1 MMISLHDLESINQI
15 DKSKLPEP
23 IGLRVG
29 ELLIGEAP
37 PAAEGKVDWTNN
49 EFIFHTA
56 VEYDWYKTEWYYYD
70 LWLYKTSF
78 K

>member
-1 MMISLHDLESINQI
+1 MMISLDDLESINQI

-37 PAAEGKVDWTNN
+37 PAEDKVD
-49 EFIFHTA
+49 
-56 VEYDWYKTEWYYYD
+56 
-70 LWLYKTSF
+70 
-78 K
+78 

>member
-1 MMISLHDLESINQI
+1 MMISIDDLESINQI
-15 DKSKLPEP
+15 DKSKFPEP

-29 ELLIGEAP
+29 ELLVGEAS
-37 PAAEGKVDWTNN
+37 PAENKIDWTNN